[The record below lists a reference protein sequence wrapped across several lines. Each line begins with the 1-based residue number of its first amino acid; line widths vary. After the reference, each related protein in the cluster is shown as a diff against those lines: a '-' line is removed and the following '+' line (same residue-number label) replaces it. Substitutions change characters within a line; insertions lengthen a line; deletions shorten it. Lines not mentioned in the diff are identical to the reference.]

1 MKIGL
6 QTWGTDGDFFPFL
19 ALAIG
24 LKNAGHEV
32 TIAYTSIDGTDYSS
46 RADTEGIQL
55 LRANAE
61 GEISGDVNP
70 YAIEAK
76 AGSFREYTQLLEQY
90 YDPHSEAMYEAS
102 KKLCQENDLV
112 IGHAVCH
119 TLLTA
124 SEQFKCPR
132 ISLVLTPLVVRS
144 NTVYPVGVQLGSFI
158 NSFLWTVGGKVA
170 SETWFKGA
178 AKIRKDEGLP
188 PVKSLQKELFTSE
201 LLTLVAAS
209 EALTPRPKD
218 WADTVQMTGF
228 LNLPT
233 DNSGGQIPS
242 DLQAF
247 LDAGEP
253 PVYMTLGS
261 CMQFELENS
270 TKLLIQAA
278 RVLGKRAIIQS
289 DWEKVQKPTDPNIF
303 CVTRIPHSAVF
314 PHCALI
320 VHHGGAGTTQAALL
334 AGKPSVVV
342 AHGFDQPYWGQQ
354 LETLSVGGKLLQR
367 ETTTS
372 VRLAKEIDA
381 VLHSN
386 ASETAKQLGQKMAME
401 NGVAQAV
408 ACISSLSAY
417 LT

>member
-24 LKNAGHEV
+24 LKNVGHQV
-32 TIAYTSIDGTDYSS
+32 MIAYTSIDVTDYSEH
-46 RADTEGIQL
+46 AGAEEIKL
-55 LRANAE
+55 IKANAE
-61 GEISGDVNP
+61 GRIPGDTNP
-70 YAIEAK
+70 YAIDAK
-76 AGSFREYTQLLEQY
+76 AGSFVEYTQLLEQY
-90 YDPHSEAMYEAS
+90 FDPHSEVMYEAS
-102 KKLCQENDLV
+102 KKLCQESDLV

-144 NTVYPVGVQLGSFI
+144 NTVSPVGIQLGSVI
-158 NSFLWTVGGKVA
+158 NFFLWTVGGKVA
-170 SETWFKGA
+170 TSTWFKA
-178 AKIRKDEGLP
+178 AAEIRKREGLP

-201 LLTLVAAS
+201 LLTLVAVS

-218 WADTVQMTGF
+218 WADTVQMTSF

-233 DNSGGQIPS
+233 NNSVGEIPE

-247 LDAGEP
+247 IEVGAAP
-253 PVYMTLGS
+253 IYMTFGS
-261 CMQFELENS
+261 CMQFDVARS
-270 TKLLIQAA
+270 TKLLIEAA
-278 RVLGKRAIIQS
+278 QRSGKRAIIQS
-289 DWEKVQKPTDPNIF
+289 DWEKIKKPTDPNIF
-303 CVTRIPHSAVF
+303 CVTHMPHAAVF
-314 PHCALI
+314 PLCSLI

-342 AHGFDQPYWGQQ
+342 AHGFDQPYWGKQ
-354 LETLSVGGKLLQR
+354 LETLGVAGKLLQR

-372 VRLAKEIDA
+372 ANLATQIDA

-386 ASETAKQLGQKMAME
+386 AAETANLVGQKMAKE
-401 NGVAQAV
+401 NGVDKAV
-408 ACISSLSAY
+408 ACISSLR
-417 LT
+417 T

>member
-24 LKNAGHEV
+24 LKNTGHEV
-32 TIAYTSIDGTDYSS
+32 TIAYTSIDGTDYSN
-46 RADTEGIQL
+46 RADVEGIQL
-55 LRANAE
+55 IRANAK
-61 GEISGDVNP
+61 GSNSGDTNP
-70 YAIEAK
+70 YAIDAK
-76 AGSFREYTQLLEQY
+76 AGSFGEYTQLLEQY
-90 YDPHSEAMYEAS
+90 FGPHSKAMYEAS
-102 KKLCQENDLV
+102 EKLCQENDLV

-132 ISLVLTPLVVRS
+132 VSLVLTPLVVRS
-144 NTVYPVGVQLGSFI
+144 NAVSPVGVQLGSII

-170 SETWFKGA
+170 TSKWFKA
-178 AKIRKDEGLP
+178 AAEIRKREGLP

-209 EALTPRPKD
+209 EALTPRPKY
-218 WADTVQMTGF
+218 WADTIQMTGF

-233 DNSGGQIPS
+233 DNSKWQMPA

-253 PVYMTLGS
+253 PIYMTFGS
-261 CMQFELENS
+261 CMQFDVARS
-270 TKLLIQAA
+270 TKLLIEAA
-278 RVLGKRAIIQS
+278 QRSGKRTIIQS
-289 DWEKVQKPTDPNIF
+289 DWEKIKKPTDPNIF
-303 CVTRIPHSAVF
+303 CVTRIPHAEVF
-314 PHCALI
+314 PYCALI

-342 AHGFDQPYWGQQ
+342 AHGFDQPYWGKQ
-354 LETLSVGGKLLQR
+354 LETLGVGGKLLQR
-367 ETTTS
+367 ETTTPAN
-372 VRLAKEIDA
+372 LAEQIEA

-386 ASETAKQLGQKMAME
+386 AAEMAKLAGQKMAME
-401 NGVAQAV
+401 DGVAKAV
-408 ACISSLSAY
+408 ASIHSLAIK
-417 LT
+417 

>member
-6 QTWGTDGDFFPFL
+6 QTWGTDGDFYPFL

-170 SETWFKGA
+170 TETWFKGA

-253 PVYMTLGS
+253 PVYMTFGS

-342 AHGFDQPYWGQQ
+342 AHGFDQPYWGKR
-354 LETLSVGGKLLQR
+354 LNATGVGGN
-367 ETTTS
+367 
-372 VRLAKEIDA
+372 
-381 VLHSN
+381 VLHRNTITATQLANEIAQLSN
-386 ASETAKQLGQKMAME
+386 SKSAEIADRLGKKIAQE
-401 NGVAQAV
+401 NGVTTAV
-408 ACISSLSAY
+408 DCVNSLI
-417 LT
+417 LV

>member
-24 LKNAGHEV
+24 LRNAGHEV
-32 TIAYTSIDGTDYSS
+32 TIAYTSIDGTNYSN
-46 RADTEGIQL
+46 RADVEGIRL
-55 LRANAE
+55 IRANAV
-61 GEISGDVNP
+61 GGDSNP

-76 AGSFREYTQLLEQY
+76 AGSFGEYTQLLEQY
-90 YDPHSEAMYEAS
+90 FEPHSEAMYEAS
-102 KKLCQENDLV
+102 EKLCQENDLV

-132 ISLVLTPLVVRS
+132 VSLVLTPLVVRS
-144 NTVYPVGVQLGSFI
+144 NAVSPVGVQLGSII

-170 SETWFKGA
+170 TSKWFKNA
-178 AKIRKDEGLP
+178 AEIRKREGLP
-188 PVKSLQKELFTSE
+188 TVKSLQKELFTSK

-218 WADTVQMTGF
+218 WADTIQMTGF

-233 DNSGGQIPS
+233 DNSKRQMPA

-253 PVYMTLGS
+253 PIYMTFGS
-261 CMQFELENS
+261 CMQFDVARS
-270 TKLLIQAA
+270 TKLLIEAA
-278 RVLGKRAIIQS
+278 QRSDKRAIIQS
-289 DWEKVQKPTDPNIF
+289 DWGKIEKPTDPNIF
-303 CVTRIPHSAVF
+303 CVTRLPHAEVF
-314 PHCALI
+314 PLCSLI

-342 AHGFDQPYWGQQ
+342 AHGFDQPYWGKQ
-354 LETLSVGGKLLQR
+354 LETLGVGGKLLHR
-367 ETTTS
+367 EMTTS
-372 VRLAKEIDA
+372 ANLASQIEA

-386 ASETAKQLGQKMAME
+386 TAETAKLLGEKMAKE
-401 NGVAQAV
+401 NGVAKAL
-408 ACISSLSAY
+408 ASIHSLAIK
-417 LT
+417 